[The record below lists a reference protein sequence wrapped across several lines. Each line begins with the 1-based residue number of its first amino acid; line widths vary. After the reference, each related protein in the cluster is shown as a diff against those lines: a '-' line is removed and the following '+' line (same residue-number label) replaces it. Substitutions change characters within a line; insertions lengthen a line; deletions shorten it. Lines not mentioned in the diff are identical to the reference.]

1 MNIQMTI
8 LVNSRDIWFACASNE
23 ITVNSWHWPCNV
35 PQLTRSHAGQLV
47 PTDRRVCVADCCD
60 VVVRQTERRGRFVCL
75 WTYLQVGHIENE
87 FAKYFL
93 ARIDISIKDDREK
106 LNVHFILNLLL
117 PKILSLLIWI
127 KDAVRR
133 RAVL

>member
-1 MNIQMTI
+1 M
-8 LVNSRDIWFACASNE
+8 
-23 ITVNSWHWPCNV
+23 
-35 PQLTRSHAGQLV
+35 
-47 PTDRRVCVADCCD
+47 
-60 VVVRQTERRGRFVCL
+60 
-75 WTYLQVGHIENE
+75 GHIENE

-117 PKILSLLIWI
+117 HKILSLLIRI